1 MKIILTDEVRGLGHR
16 GDVVDVKNGH
26 ARNFLLPQGLAFLA
40 NAANTRRLEEE
51 KKHYDERIMKEK
63 TVAER
68 VAGQISGLRLTL
80 VKKAGE
86 GDVLYGS
93 VTSAEIA
100 DLLAEKGIDVDRRR
114 IELEEPIKRLG
125 EHQVHVKLHRDVTVP
140 ITVEVQGANA
150 QASAPTSS

>member
-1 MKIILTDEVRGLGHR
+1 MKIILTDEVRGLGRR
-16 GDVVDVKNGH
+16 GDVVDVKNGY

-40 NAANTRRLEEE
+40 NPANVRRLEEE
-51 KKHYDERIMKEK
+51 KKRYDEKVLREK
-63 TVAER
+63 GVAEK
-68 VAGQISGLRLTL
+68 VAAQMAGLRLTL

-93 VTSAEIA
+93 VTAGEIA
-100 DLLAEKGIDVDRRR
+100 DQLAEKGIAVDRRR

-140 ITVEVQGANA
+140 ITIEVQGAPTISA
-150 QASAPTSS
+150 AAAS